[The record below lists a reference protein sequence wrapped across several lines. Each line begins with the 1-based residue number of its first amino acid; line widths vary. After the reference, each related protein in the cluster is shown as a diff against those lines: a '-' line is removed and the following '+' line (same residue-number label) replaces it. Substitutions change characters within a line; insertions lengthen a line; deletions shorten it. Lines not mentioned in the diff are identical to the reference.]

1 MNGQKAVSIAQVG
14 QVHFDEWVS
23 ITSAA
28 TPMSA
33 AGSVRDD
40 VLYLTGVNYSYVE
53 QGESASYSLDNFKL
67 KADKHG
73 NALVGKAMLLNG
85 ERSATFTRTAPSS
98 PVV

>member
-1 MNGQKAVSIAQVG
+1 VG
-14 QVHFDEWVS
+14 QYYFGGNTYERGGQRTIVQE
-23 ITSAA
+23 TL
-28 TPMSA
+28 